1 VSPDEPEQPGTVSN
15 MPQPSNEAE
24 AASRLRVERRRPGRA
39 AVVSPQLIPLLRG
52 TTEPL
57 PDLPLPDLKER
68 GDSDLAPAI
77 GIAVSVLISVLLWA
91 VVLSII
97 WWAA

>member
-1 VSPDEPEQPGTVSN
+1 MSPDESEQPGTVSN

-24 AASRLRVERRRPGRA
+24 ADRPQRVERRRPGRI
-39 AVVSPQLIPLLRG
+39 AVVSPHLIPLLRG
-52 TTEPL
+52 ATE
-57 PDLPLPDLKER
+57 PLPDLKER

-91 VVLSII
+91 MLLSII
-97 WWAA
+97 WWA